1 MEIRSFTDLGTP
13 KITEGRNIEGY
24 AIVFDQESRVIYDP
38 VKKLAFIEIIERGA
52 VTDELIRACDI
63 KAVLEHDKRRLLARS
78 RYGVG
83 SLSLGIDKY
92 GLGYKFSSPKTTDGD
107 FAVEMIDRGDIYGSS
122 FAYYVDDRDKSK
134 VTYSKRDGMIIR
146 TVHKIDYIS
155 DVSPVSDPAY
165 FGTDVTVRSLNDIPD
180 LLKRDNSD
188 YLIELETLKKLI

>member
-24 AIVFDQESRVIYDP
+24 AIVFDQESKVIYDH

-83 SLSLGIDKY
+83 SLSLGIDNY

-134 VTYSKRDGMIIR
+134 VTYSKRDGIIIR

>member
-83 SLSLGIDKY
+83 SLSLGIDNY

>member
-83 SLSLGIDKY
+83 SLSLGIDNY

-122 FAYYVDDRDKSK
+122 FAYYVDDRDNSK

>member
-24 AIVFDQESRVIYDP
+24 AIVFDQESRVIYDH

-83 SLSLGIDKY
+83 SLSLGIDNY

-134 VTYSKRDGMIIR
+134 VTYSKRDGIIIR

>member
-1 MEIRSFTDLGTP
+1 M
-13 KITEGRNIEGY
+13 
-24 AIVFDQESRVIYDP
+24 
-38 VKKLAFIEIIERGA
+38 
-52 VTDELIRACDI
+52 IRACDI

-83 SLSLGIDKY
+83 SLSLGIDNY

-134 VTYSKRDGMIIR
+134 VTYSKRDGIIIR